1 MSNKDLLKQAIAEAK
16 TIREAAIAN
25 AKEALEETLTP
36 HLKEMLAQKL
46 QEMEDADDMDE
57 STVNQAG
64 FEDYSE
70 DLKKHG
76 NIGDINEEEEEEAPE
91 EEAEEGEEE
100 EELEIE
106 DMSVEDLKD
115 LIRDIV
121 AQETGHDEEAEMET
135 GEEAPEGDDMTSMD
149 GDSEEI
155 DINELLAE
163 LEGMDETSYS
173 KNPKDLDKSGPNDG
187 YTTPSKRTPASSKSG
202 NRYEP
207 GKSHKPGKE
216 TYTNEGEEMDES
228 VDVIYELINMF
239 PFLNNQTAQMVV
251 GALGAAGLFG
261 TSVIIAKVQ
270 EMALNGVFGEKA
282 KSFAQNLAQS
292 GKDASNVTQQR
303 EGAEEDMEEGLGSAI
318 KNAGAKFDS
327 WIDRTSNKMNAAGQK
342 SKFVQ
347 GLEKGID
354 KAQNKAKD
362 LGIAGGGW
370 NKGAH
375 LEEENEELNEALKA
389 VKILRNQLQEVN
401 LLNAKLL
408 YVNKVFKSTNLS
420 EGQKVNVIA
429 AFDKAETV
437 KEVKLVFE
445 TVSKN
450 VVAKPAALK
459 EHRSFASKATGNAQT
474 TAPKQIL
481 SEVDEQV
488 QRWQKLAGIIKS

>member
-57 STVNQAG
+57 SINNAES
-64 FEDYSE
+64 EDYSE
-70 DLKKHG
+70 NPSRHG
-76 NIGDINEEEEEEAPE
+76 NLDEVEEEEEEAEEEETPE
-91 EEAEEGEEE
+91 EGEEGEEGEEE

-135 GEEAPEGDDMTSMD
+135 GEEESHEGDDMTGID
-149 GDSEEI
+149 DTEEI

-163 LEGMDETSYS
+163 LEGMDEEKEDDMEEGHSYS
-173 KNPKDLDKSGPNDG
+173 LKPGAESGDRKGSNDG
-187 YTTPSKRTPASSKSG
+187 YTNSSTRTPANTKSG
-202 NRYEP
+202 RTFEP
-207 GKSHKPGKE
+207 GKGSHPGRETFSTSAAHGKLKE
-216 TYTNEGEEMDES
+216 T
-228 VDVIYELINMF
+228 
-239 PFLNNQTAQMVV
+239 
-251 GALGAAGLFG
+251 
-261 TSVIIAKVQ
+261 Q
-270 EMALNGVFGEKA
+270 E
-282 KSFAQNLAQS
+282 
-292 GKDASNVTQQR
+292 D
-303 EGAEEDMEEGLGSAI
+303 
-318 KNAGAKFDS
+318 
-327 WIDRTSNKMNAAGQK
+327 
-342 SKFVQ
+342 
-347 GLEKGID
+347 
-354 KAQNKAKD
+354 
-362 LGIAGGGW
+362 
-370 NKGAH
+370 
-375 LEEENEELNEALKA
+375 LNEALKA

-474 TAPKQIL
+474 TAPKEIL
-481 SEVDEQV
+481 SEVTEQV
-488 QRWQKLAGIIKS
+488 ARWQKLAGIIKS

>member
-46 QEMEDADDMDE
+46 QEMEDLDE
-57 STVNQAG
+57 ETVDETINNAEAEG
-64 FEDYSE
+64 YSE
-70 DLKKHG
+70 DPNKHG
-76 NIGDINEEEEEEAPE
+76 NLDEAEEEEAE
-91 EEAEEGEEE
+91 EEETPEGEETEEGEEE

-121 AQETGHDEEAEMET
+121 AQETGHDEEAEIET
-135 GEEAPEGDDMTSMD
+135 GEEGPEGQEDMISMD

-163 LEGMDETSYS
+163 LEGMDEQ
-173 KNPKDLDKSGPNDG
+173 
-187 YTTPSKRTPASSKSG
+187 
-202 NRYEP
+202 
-207 GKSHKPGKE
+207 E
-216 TYTNEGEEMDES
+216 TVDEG
-228 VDVIYELINMF
+228 VDIIYQLIDMF
-239 PFLNNQTAQMVV
+239 PFLTNQTA
-251 GALGAAGLFG
+251 ALLLGAFGAVGLTG
-261 TSVIIAKVQ
+261 ASAIIAKVMD
-270 EMALNGVFGEKA
+270 MAKAGKFGEAGRKA
-282 KSFAQNLAQS
+282 AANLEAS
-292 GKDASNVTQQR
+292 GKAAGQVTQQR
-303 EGAEEDMEEGLGSAI
+303 EGAEEVEEGLGSAI
-318 KNAGAKFDS
+318 KGGLDKFDK
-327 WIDRTSNKMNAAGQK
+327 WIGSTSDKMAKAGQN
-342 SKFVQ
+342 SKVLQ
-347 GLEKGID
+347 SLEKGVD
-354 KAQNKAKD
+354 TAQAAAKKA
-362 LGIAGGGW
+362 GIAGGGW

-375 LEEENEELNEALKA
+375 LEENEELNEALKA

-408 YVNKVFKSTNLS
+408 YVNKVFKSNNLS

-450 VVAKPAALK
+450 VVAKPAAIK

-474 TAPKQIL
+474 TAPKEIL
-481 SEVDEQV
+481 SEVSEQV

>member
-46 QEMEDADDMDE
+46 QEMEDKEDE
-57 STVNQAG
+57 VV
-64 FEDYSE
+64 EE
-70 DLKKHG
+70 
-76 NIGDINEEEEEEAPE
+76 NIYEAEEEEVEAGEGEEGAE
-91 EEAEEGEEE
+91 EEAGEEEEGNEE

-121 AQETGHDEEAEMET
+121 AQEVGHDESEEELP
-135 GEEAPEGDDMTSMD
+135 GEEAPAGEEDMVSMD

-163 LEGMDETSYS
+163 LD
-173 KNPKDLDKSGPNDG
+173 
-187 YTTPSKRTPASSKSG
+187 
-202 NRYEP
+202 
-207 GKSHKPGKE
+207 
-216 TYTNEGEEMDES
+216 EMDKEE
-228 VDVIYELINMF
+228 VKEENINEMGPEYIEGAAQLVEMF
-239 PFLNNQTAQMVV
+239 PFLTMQTASLVIGALGAAGLAGFSAIAAKVMDMALAGKFGTTGKAFAEKLQAAGGAAAKVTQNREGVEAVNEEENIDENIDIIYQLIDAFPFLTNQTAQLVV
-251 GALGAAGLFG
+251 GALGAAGLTG
-261 TSVIIAKVQ
+261 LSAIMAKVH
-270 EMALNGVFGEKA
+270 EMAKNGVFGEK
-282 KSFAQNLAQS
+282 
-292 GKDASNVTQQR
+292 GKQIGDKLSDV
-303 EGAEEDMEEGLGSAI
+303 GSAA
-318 KNAGAKFDS
+318 AGARNVS
-327 WIDRTSNKMNAAGQK
+327 
-342 SKFVQ
+342 
-347 GLEKGID
+347 
-354 KAQNKAKD
+354 
-362 LGIAGGGW
+362 
-370 NKGAH
+370 
-375 LEEENEELNEALKA
+375 EESEELNEALKT

-450 VVAKPAALK
+450 VVTKPAALK
-459 EHRSFASKATGNAQT
+459 EHRSFASKATGNANT
-474 TAPKQIL
+474 TAPKEIL
-481 SEVDEQV
+481 SEVSEQV
-488 QRWQKLAGIIKS
+488 SRWQKLAGIIK